1 MRGRNFCLLS
11 LLVLLAALASEL
23 SARGYTDAKPLRFDL
38 YHDYLIVARGSVG
51 SQNSLNFLVDTGT
64 NPSVLDRR
72 VAQKLHLQ
80 ERPSILAGINGRV
93 QAGQAT
99 VPSLQFGPIRR
110 ENVNMVVT
118 DLSFFSK
125 AIPVPI
131 DGVIGLD
138 IVGQIPFE
146 IDYSAS
152 RITFGTVPALKN
164 SLPLEVRGGLAI
176 VSADLNH
183 LSTRL
188 VLDTAASALILFA
201 PPTPAMVSR
210 VNAAAVQ
217 QSSSR
222 MGEFER
228 KPVQLRSLSLG
239 QTELREQPAF
249 VVQKRWAGVEEFD
262 GLMSPALLGITRLAV
277 DTQRGVVEF
286 NR

>member
-11 LLVLLAALASEL
+11 LLTLLALAGEL
-23 SARGYTDAKPLRFDL
+23 PARGYTDAKPLRFDL

-51 SQNSLNFLVDTGT
+51 SQKGLNFLVDTGA

-110 ENVNMVVT
+110 ENVNMVVA

-138 IVGQIPFE
+138 VVGQTPFE
-146 IDYSAS
+146 IDYAAS
-152 RITFGTVPALKN
+152 QISFGPIPSLKN
-164 SLPLEVRGGLAI
+164 SVPLELRGGLPI
-176 VSADLNH
+176 VTAELNH
-183 LSTRL
+183 LATHL
-188 VLDTAASALILFA
+188 VLDTAASALIVFA
-201 PPTPAMVSR
+201 PQTPAMVSR
-210 VNAAAVQ
+210 VNATAVQ

-228 KPVQLRSLSLG
+228 KPVQLGSLTLG
-239 QTELREQPAF
+239 QMELRGQPAF
-249 VVQKRWAGVEEFD
+249 LVQKPWDRNEDFD
-262 GLMSPALLGITRLAV
+262 GLMSPALLGITRLAI
-277 DTQRGVVEF
+277 DAQRGVVEF
-286 NR
+286 SR

>member
-11 LLVLLAALASEL
+11 LLMLLALASEL
-23 SARGYTDAKPLRFDL
+23 PARGYTDAKPLRFDL
-38 YHDYLIVARGSVG
+38 YHDYLIVARGAVG
-51 SQNSLNFLVDTGT
+51 SQKGLNFLVDTGT

-99 VPSLQFGPIRR
+99 VPSLQFGPLRR
-110 ENVNMVVT
+110 ENVNMVVA

-138 IVGQIPFE
+138 VVGQTRFE
-146 IDYSAS
+146 IDYAAS
-152 RITFGTVPALKN
+152 QISFGPIPSLKN
-164 SLPLEVRGGLAI
+164 SVPLELRGGLPI
-176 VSADLNH
+176 VTAELNH
-183 LSTRL
+183 LSTHL
-188 VLDTAASALILFA
+188 VLDTAASALIVFA
-201 PPTPAMVSR
+201 PQTPAMVSR
-210 VNAAAVQ
+210 VNATAVQ

-228 KPVQLRSLSLG
+228 KPVQLGNLTFG
-239 QTELREQPAF
+239 QMELRGQPAF
-249 VVQKRWAGVEEFD
+249 LLQKPWDRNEDFD
-262 GLMSPALLGITRLAV
+262 GLMSPALLGITRLAIDV
-277 DTQRGVVEF
+277 QRGVVEF
-286 NR
+286 SR